1 MKQEFFGSTQKE
13 LLDERRS
20 IIEKYMDLF
29 VGRRNL
35 ISLLRYELLTLLFS
49 PVPGALGFALRRFF
63 FRFLFGRVGQ
73 GTIFG
78 RHLTLRHPHK
88 IKLGTN
94 CVLDDFVVLD
104 AKGRS
109 PEGIEIGDNVYIGR
123 NTILSCKDGSISIG
137 DHSNISANCSLL
149 SESRI
154 KLGKYVFVAGHCYIV
169 AGGNHRFDDFTRPI
183 MFQPSISKGGV
194 IIEDDVWIGAGCLIL
209 DGVTIGRG
217 SVIAAGTILTQP
229 VPEYSVV
236 IGSRSIRRRD
246 RREILEEI
254 E

>member
-1 MKQEFFGSTQKE
+1 MSQEFFGSTQKE
-13 LLDERRS
+13 LLDKRRTL
-20 IIEKYMDLF
+20 IQKYMDLF
-29 VGRRNL
+29 VGQRNWLSL
-35 ISLLRYELLTLLFS
+35 IRYELLTLLFS
-49 PVPGALGFALRRFF
+49 PLPGALGFTLRRIFF
-63 FRFLFGRVGQ
+63 PALFQRVGR

-88 IKLGTN
+88 IKLGVN
-94 CVLDDFVVLD
+94 CFLDDFVVLD
-104 AKGRS
+104 AKGKS

-123 NTILSCKDGSISIG
+123 NTVLSCKDGSIIIG
-137 DHSNISANCSLL
+137 DYTNISGNCSLL
-149 SESRI
+149 SETQIR
-154 KLGKYVFVAGHCYIV
+154 LGKYVFIAGHCYIV
-169 AGGNHRFDDFTRPI
+169 AGGNHRFDDLSKPI

-236 IGSRSIRRRD
+236 IGSRTIRRRD
-246 RREILEEI
+246 RREIQDMFD
-254 E
+254 

>member
-1 MKQEFFGSTQKE
+1 MSQEFYGSIHKE

-20 IIEKYMDLF
+20 AIQKYIDLF
-29 VGRRNL
+29 VGKRNL
-35 ISLLRYELLTLLFS
+35 LSFFKYELLTLLFS
-49 PVPGALGFALRRFF
+49 PIPGALGFVLRRFF
-63 FRFLFGRVGQ
+63 FRSLFGRTGR

-88 IKLGTN
+88 IKIGAN

-104 AKGRS
+104 AKGKS
-109 PEGIEIGDNVYIGR
+109 PDGIEIGDNVYIGR
-123 NTILSCKDGSISIG
+123 NTVLSCKDGSISIG
-137 DHSNISANCSLL
+137 DYSNIAANCSLL
-149 SESRI
+149 SESQI

-169 AGGNHRFDDFTRPI
+169 AGGNHLFNDLTRPI

-236 IGSRSIRRRD
+236 IGSRTIRRRD
-246 RREILEEI
+246 RREILDETE
-254 E
+254 